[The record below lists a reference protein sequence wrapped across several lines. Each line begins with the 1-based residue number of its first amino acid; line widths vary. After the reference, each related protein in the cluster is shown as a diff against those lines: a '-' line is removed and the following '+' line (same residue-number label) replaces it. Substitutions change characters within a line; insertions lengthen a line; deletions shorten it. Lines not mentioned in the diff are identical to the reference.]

1 MLLLFVS
8 AIGLMAA
15 TNYSKSH
22 YLLGVFLA
30 GFLFC
35 TVEGIQEIWRDQI
48 KRLMQWLV
56 RLFFAATIGF
66 DVYLKEIFKSKVCK
80 PHVLLLKQHKQ

>member
-15 TNYSKSH
+15 THYSKSH

-35 TVEGIQEIWRDQI
+35 TVEGIQDIWRDQI

-66 DVYLKEIFKSKVCK
+66 DVPLKDIFRSKVCWTRS
-80 PHVLLLKQHKQ
+80 LFLEQRE